1 MTSDSGTGYSGIRWL
16 RWCWLPGHRHG
27 VEGEGFAE
35 SLGVQQ
41 AGAEASV
48 SSLPWGAEGRVG
60 LCALELQC
68 HSPRPLPSWDA
79 VYLHEAFNSGA
90 WRRLWY

>member
-1 MTSDSGTGYSGIRWL
+1 MSFDIGFWDRLFWDKMAVVGLAPRAPRT
-16 RWCWLPGHRHG
+16 HRHG

-48 SSLPWGAEGRVG
+48 SSLPWGAGRKGGPPCTGASV
-60 LCALELQC
+60 
-68 HSPRPLPSWDA
+68 PLPTPPPILACCLSP
-79 VYLHEAFNSGA
+79 
-90 WRRLWY
+90 